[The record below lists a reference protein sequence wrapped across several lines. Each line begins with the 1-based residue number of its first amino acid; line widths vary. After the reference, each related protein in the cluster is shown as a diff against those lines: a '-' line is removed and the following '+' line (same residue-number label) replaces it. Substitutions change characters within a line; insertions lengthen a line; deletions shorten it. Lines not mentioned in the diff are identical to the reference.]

1 MYNLYYTGTVI
12 EVNGD
17 NNTIKNSVMSHGKNV
32 LRAFSTNNLLVKN
45 CILHTGEEF
54 LAKLGSNKINKVDT
68 SKNISINYNDNNIN
82 DTFNHF
88 YDTTSENASKEGK
101 IVSDTILSDV
111 LMNDTSSLNMDILRT
126 LGEGLDNVVGIINE
140 DSSINY
146 DGSITFKDTS
156 FYNSGIFSI
165 ALESSFNG
173 PYLYNGYPSLL
184 LQW

>member
-1 MYNLYYTGTVI
+1 MSVVKAFGQDNIGLYLDGDNLVINDVKLRNTNNIDNMYNLYYTGTVI
-12 EVNGD
+12 EVNGN

-68 SKNISINYNDNNIN
+68 TKNISINYNDNNIN

-111 LMNDTSSLNMDILRT
+111 LMNDTSS
-126 LGEGLDNVVGIINE
+126 
-140 DSSINY
+140 SSRLTIH
-146 DGSITFKDTS
+146 
-156 FYNSGIFSI
+156 SGIT
-165 ALESSFNG
+165 
-173 PYLYNGYPSLL
+173 
-184 LQW
+184 